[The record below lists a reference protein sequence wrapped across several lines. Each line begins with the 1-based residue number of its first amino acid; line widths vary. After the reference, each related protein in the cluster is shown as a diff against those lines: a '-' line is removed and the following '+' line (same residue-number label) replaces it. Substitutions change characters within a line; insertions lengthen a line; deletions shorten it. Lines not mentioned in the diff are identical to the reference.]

1 MQATRDTEDSAEA
14 IEKLIEQPQPVVLQE
29 ERRLEGVPAQVS
41 INRTNCF

>member
-1 MQATRDTEDSAEA
+1 MQATRDTEDSTEA